1 MQSFLGEKT
10 FVFVDNLIDQILM
23 APYYSS
29 RRIDSNFWTSTS
41 YHQRCLIMIWKSD
54 FRDVNQIMSLS
65 NG

>member
-41 YHQRCLIMIWKSD
+41 YHQRCFNHDMKE
-54 FRDVNQIMSLS
+54 
-65 NG
+65 